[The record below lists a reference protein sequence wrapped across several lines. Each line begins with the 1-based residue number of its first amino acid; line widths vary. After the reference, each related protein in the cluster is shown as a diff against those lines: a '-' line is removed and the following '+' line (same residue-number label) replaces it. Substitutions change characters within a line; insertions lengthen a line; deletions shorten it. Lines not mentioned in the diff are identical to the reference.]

1 MTYRQLIFK
10 RKVESCLMYPFILL
24 GKLIAKIKPLK
35 KEYRIYFFFPFYHVG
50 GAEKVHA
57 QIAQATGGK
66 DCIIYFTRKSVSEGF
81 LKEFKKS
88 GCTIKDISKYT
99 DNKWIYFIN
108 IFFRG
113 IISGYINQQKTKPIA
128 FNGQC
133 NFGYKISPWVKKEIK
148 QIELIH
154 SFNSFSL
161 IRIPFISYYQN
172 TVMISRIKIDEHLK
186 LYKRKNIPDT
196 YIHRI
201 RYISN
206 AISLPN
212 NPFEK
217 LTEPFTVLYV
227 GRDGKEKRVHLI
239 AAIAKKVLAKDKNIR
254 FEILGDVT
262 TILPTEQYPYIH
274 FYGNQFDSTT
284 INEIYKKAALLILTS
299 ETEGFP
305 MVIMEAM
312 AHGCGI
318 LATPVGDIPLQI
330 HSGETGFVFSTLMDE
345 QKIIN
350 EAVNYI
356 LDLKNDKELYHK
368 ISVNAMNYATLNFDI
383 EQFNNAYRALLK
395 Y

>member
-10 RKVESCLMYPFILL
+10 RKVESCLMYPLILL
-24 GKLIAKIKPLK
+24 GRLIAKIKPLK

-57 QIAQATGGK
+57 QIAQATGGE

-113 IISGYINQQKTKPIA
+113 IISGYINQQKTKPIV

-239 AAIAKKVLAKDKNIR
+239 AAIAKQVLAKDKNIR

-284 INEIYKKAALLILTS
+284 INDIYKKAALLILTS

-330 HSGETGFVFSTLMDE
+330 HSGETGFVFSTIMDE

-356 LDLKNDKELYHK
+356 LDLKSNNELYHK

-383 EQFNNAYRALLK
+383 EQFNTAYRALLK